1 MMGSM
6 MATTWTDVAA
16 AISAS
21 VLDQTKHR
29 QEDSST
35 RAQPEDPQT

>member
-1 MMGSM
+1 M

-21 VLDQTKHR
+21 VLNTTTDTQG
-29 QEDSST
+29 QEEASST
-35 RAQPEDPQT
+35 SASLNNKLT

>member
-1 MMGSM
+1 MGSM

-21 VLDQTKHR
+21 VLGIKAKQHS
-29 QEDSST
+29 QEEE
-35 RAQPEDPQT
+35 EDWPA